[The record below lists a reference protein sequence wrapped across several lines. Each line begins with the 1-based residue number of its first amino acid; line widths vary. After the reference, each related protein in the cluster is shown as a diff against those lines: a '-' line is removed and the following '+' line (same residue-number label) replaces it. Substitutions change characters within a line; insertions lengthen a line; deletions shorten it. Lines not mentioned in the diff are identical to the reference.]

1 MCVFVSLCVTKI
13 TVPYTFHS
21 ITSQHPFVN
30 LMNGYKPID
39 TVMLFWDGVF
49 VCACVREG
57 GREKERERGR
67 EREREDVSG
76 GCQWM

>member
-1 MCVFVSLCVTKI
+1 
-13 TVPYTFHS
+13 
-21 ITSQHPFVN
+21 
-30 LMNGYKPID
+30 MNGYKPID
-39 TVMLFWDGVF
+39 TVMLFWDGVY